1 MAREKA
7 IINFNTNIT
16 DGKGIMYYVNHEYY
30 LPMAKHSIESLNK
43 VSELPITV
51 FTSFP
56 REIESENFSN
66 TSVVEIPM
74 ATIALDQQSKHKGNS
89 PAWRGKTYIY
99 SRMPYSTTLYIDADT
114 RFLKDPTEIMS
125 DDYDIAA
132 CRPTNW
138 KHEEGYGSLFR
149 SGFCAGLIVFNRNEK
164 VLSFLK
170 RTEEI
175 YDDLEKNINPM
186 DTFKCNDQYALN
198 ESLSENPYIVLK
210 LLSSEWSVG
219 EPLLDLIKNPS
230 VIHVHNLQ
238 HTGSDQY
245 PNTIKDQFRKSVYS
259 YWEQRGFD

>member
-1 MAREKA
+1 M
-7 IINFNTNIT
+7 NFDTNIT
-16 DGKGIMYYVNHEYY
+16 DSKGVMYYVDNEYY
-30 LPMAKHSIESLNK
+30 LPMINHSIESLNK
-43 VSELPITV
+43 VSDLPITV

-66 TSVVEIPM
+66 ISVVETPM
-74 ATIALDQQSKHKGNS
+74 AKITLDQKSKHKNNS

-114 RFLKDPTEIMS
+114 RFLKDPVEIMS

-132 CRPTNW
+132 CRPVNW
-138 KHEEGYGSLFR
+138 KHKEGRGSLFWPGLA
-149 SGFCAGLIVFNRNEK
+149 SGFIVFNRSEK

-186 DTFKCNDQYALN
+186 DTFKCNDQYAMNKSLN
-198 ESLSENPYIVLK
+198 ENPFIVFK
-210 LLSSEWSVG
+210 FLSSEWCVG

-230 VIHVHNLQ
+230 VIHMHNLQ
-238 HTGSDQY
+238 RVEPDQY
-245 PNTIKDQFRKSVYS
+245 PNTFEGQLRKSIYS
-259 YWEQRGFD
+259 YWGISGVD